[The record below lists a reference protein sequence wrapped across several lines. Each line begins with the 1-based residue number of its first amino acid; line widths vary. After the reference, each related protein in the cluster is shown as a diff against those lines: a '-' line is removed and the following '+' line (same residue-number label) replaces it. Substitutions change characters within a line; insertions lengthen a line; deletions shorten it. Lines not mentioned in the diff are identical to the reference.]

1 MVLWSRVHGRT
12 LSHLPHGFTAGLGQ
26 VVGGELHGGHRP
38 LLSAVP
44 ASTCLSLTTHG
55 GSVVT
60 APLLS
65 EFLLKCTLCLWQ
77 LARLGLQL
85 MLSWQYRED
94 IESISTFVSQPSKCT
109 FAHQSVWFGNKL
121 SHCPPTVACQVSR
134 AAITRVEDENA
145 SHHPSPSAN

>member
-1 MVLWSRVHGRT
+1 
-12 LSHLPHGFTAGLGQ
+12 
-26 VVGGELHGGHRP
+26 
-38 LLSAVP
+38 
-44 ASTCLSLTTHG
+44 
-55 GSVVT
+55 
-60 APLLS
+60 
-65 EFLLKCTLCLWQ
+65 
-77 LARLGLQL
+77 

-145 SHHPSPSAN
+145 SHHPSPSANWKHKRLMIVLTPSYQPLPHKLSHSIKSEDSLFHLSTLQLWQSQTDCEHFSTEQPRCRLARVMIALASRLSDPITEFAL